1 MNARRVERAAA
12 DLEIDRRTSEEANM
26 MSRLLHQAEE
36 DEYEEDEEYES

>member
-1 MNARRVERAAA
+1 VRRVER

-36 DEYEEDEEYES
+36 EDYEDDDEEYES